1 MRNLLVDVRPV
12 RADQPRQRHVPVVD
26 AQLVALSEQRFG
38 QDDHR
43 RLAEIVR
50 ACLEA
55 EAEQPD
61 LLLARVDDAI
71 DRVLH
76 LKLVAVQHRVD
87 HRHLEIDFLGAV
99 LQRAH
104 VLGQARS
111 AEREARLEV
120 IGRQIQLVVLAE
132 DVHHL
137 VAIHANPLAQIADLV
152 GEHHLTAC
160 QVLLVYFIISATRML
175 VLYSGASMFWYKA
188 LVGAA
193 SAAWL
198 WPTSVSGGCR
208 KSLSA
213 VPSRRN
219 SGLTDTPKPS
229 PYFLPEED
237 SSAGI
242 TLPCVVPGSTVLRTT
257 TTW

>member
-1 MRNLLVDVRPV
+1 M
-12 RADQPRQRHVPVVD
+12 A
-26 AQLVALSEQRFG
+26 SW
-38 QDDHR
+38 
-43 RLAEIVR
+43 I
-50 ACLEA
+50 CS
-55 EAEQPD
+55 
-61 LLLARVDDAI
+61 LLLGRIDWITGRSTSTSFALYWSARTSFGRHDPPKAKPGFKYDEE
-71 DRVLH
+71 RFSLSSLQKMSMTSWLSTPTRLH
-76 LKLVAVQHRVD
+76 
-87 HRHLEIDFLGAV
+87 
-99 LQRAH
+99 
-104 VLGQARS
+104 
-111 AEREARLEV
+111 RLP
-120 IGRQIQLVVLAE
+120 ISLA
-132 DVHHL
+132 
-137 VAIHANPLAQIADLV
+137 NTT
-152 GEHHLTAC
+152 LTEC
-160 QVLLVYFIISATRML
+160 QVLLVYFSISATRML
-175 VLYSGASMFWYKA
+175 VLYSGASMFWYRA